1 MGATLLIHEATFD
14 DAMEQ
19 DAVAKRHSTVGQ
31 ALEVARRMNAARV
44 ILTHFSQR
52 YPSLPPTSSA
62 DSSVDT
68 AVAGRH
74 GPTVDCAFDGF
85 AHPLTLWSW

>member
-1 MGATLLIHEATFD
+1 MDAALLIHEATFD
-14 DAMEQ
+14 DAMEP

-31 ALEVARRMNAARV
+31 ALEVARRMNAASV

-62 DSSVDT
+62 GSSADT
-68 AVAGRH
+68 AVESRQ
-74 GPTVDCAFDGF
+74 GPSVACAFDGF
-85 AHPLTLWSW
+85 AQVLTLW